1 MVEYRNTVNR
11 ESSEDTRKRGF
22 GLATRMDLSKYN
34 APGTIQVPN
43 TPTSVAAINQAQQV
57 PTIAS
62 APTPQQVAAPSGQA
76 SAPSKGFGLDQE
88 RGESIAR
95 LRELGLKSQTPREW
109 TTPLGSQVQTVNRN
123 YNAAIEA
130 EKAIGDLVN
139 TMYGQEIAR
148 ETGAARTALGVERN
162 KLLQSEGIEAR
173 KLQGR
178 GLLQREILAERDRGQ
193 RQQAMFE
200 KQLLARSP
208 RGEIDK
214 AANTKIGMFRMAL
227 EGVPVHE
234 QYKSQ
239 ADELMGQFRQFLNQ
253 NRLPDTPENRQ
264 LAVQQFEKTLS
275 GE

>member
-1 MVEYRNTVNR
+1 MAEYRNTINR
-11 ESSEDTRKRGF
+11 ESPEEAKKRGF
-22 GLATRMDLSKYN
+22 GLVNRMNLSNY
-34 APGTIQVPN
+34 
-43 TPTSVAAINQAQQV
+43 TPPIKSGATSVAAINQAQQV
-57 PTIAS
+57 PVSPMPQNVALNAGET
-62 APTPQQVAAPSGQA
+62 TPSR
-76 SAPSKGFGLDQE
+76 KGFGLDKMML
-88 RGESIAR
+88 ESASR
-95 LRELGLKSQTPREW
+95 LKDLSQKSQVPREW
-109 TTPLGSQVQTVNRN
+109 TTPMGNKVQTVNKN
-123 YNAAIEA
+123 FNAAIEA
-130 EKAIGDLVN
+130 EKAIADLVG
-139 TMYGQEIAR
+139 TMYGQDIAK
-148 ETGAARTALGVERN
+148 EAGAARTALGVERN